1 MIIAHLSAQPI
12 PLGVTLSVIFAAS
25 TDLTAR
31 RVPNLLIAAGLV
43 ASLAAQLWLH
53 GAQAG
58 GLHWLAGVLTGFA
71 LLFPVYLLGGMA
83 AGDVKLLMLVGG
95 WLGADATLGVALFA
109 GLIGGAWALAIV
121 IVRGR
126 LRTLCTNVV
135 WLFGDML
142 HGSRGRGSL
151 EHLPGGSVGTI
162 PYAGAI
168 AAGTLIVLYQSIQ

>member
-1 MIIAHLSAQPI
+1 MIISHFSVQPI
-12 PLGVTLSVIFAAS
+12 PLGVTLSVILAAS

-31 RVPNLLIAAGLV
+31 RVPNRLIAAGLV
-43 ASLAAQLWLH
+43 ASLAAQLWLD
-53 GAQAG
+53 GAQSG

-95 WLGADATLGVALFA
+95 WLGADATLDVALFA
-109 GLIGGAWALAIV
+109 GLIGGGWALALV
-121 IVRGR
+121 IARRRVRA
-126 LRTLCTNVV
+126 LCANVA
-135 WLFGDML
+135 WLLGSML
-142 HGSRGRGSL
+142 HGTRGRGSL

-168 AAGTLIVLYQSIQ
+168 AAGTLIVLSHSIP